1 MWTDPIVEQ
10 IHKTRAAITIKAGDN
25 SHALTLAAQEM
36 TQAASE
42 KFGVQWRRSPVNQR
56 EVAPQV
62 GA

>member
-10 IHKTRAAITIKAGDN
+10 IHQTRADITRKAGNN

-36 TQAASE
+36 TQAAGE

-56 EVAPQV
+56 QIAPEV

>member
-10 IHKTRAAITIKAGDN
+10 IHQTRADITRKAGDN

-42 KFGVQWRRSPVNQR
+42 KFGVRWRHSS
-56 EVAPQV
+56 V
-62 GA
+62 GQSQSAIETGQ